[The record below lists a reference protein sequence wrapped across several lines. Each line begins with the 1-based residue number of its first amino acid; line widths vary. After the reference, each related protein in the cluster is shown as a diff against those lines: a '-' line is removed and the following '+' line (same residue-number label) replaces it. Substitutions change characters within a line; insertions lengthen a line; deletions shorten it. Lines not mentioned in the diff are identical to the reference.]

1 MRYKQI
7 IKVQVIVLVLNLLVA
22 MAKIIYGIITG
33 SISMEADGFHSLMDG
48 GGTLVG
54 MLGIYMASRPPDE
67 SHPYGHG
74 KLEQM
79 AALIIAGLLVITGF
93 EVAEGAVNR
102 FLEQTSPQVTQLSF
116 AIMLATMAVNLA
128 VTTYEHRK
136 GKELNSEILVADSLH
151 TRSDIFVSLGVIV
164 SLIAVNA
171 GYFIIDVIGGIII
184 ALLIVRAGYKIVK
197 HTSNSLVDASMLE
210 TDIIC
215 QLALEMEGVEDCHN
229 IRTRGTSDE
238 IYVDLH
244 VKVKKDMHIDMAHDI
259 AHNVEEHIKSNVKGV
274 RDVVVHLEPY
284 KEKK

>member
-7 IKVQVIVLVLNLLVA
+7 IRVQVIVLVLNLLVA

-79 AALIIAGLLVITGF
+79 AALIIAGLLLITGF
-93 EVAEGAVNR
+93 EVAESAINR
-102 FLEQTSPQVTQLSF
+102 FFEQTSPQVTQLSF
-116 AIMLATMAVNLA
+116 AIMLATMAINLA

-164 SLIAVNA
+164 SLIAVKA

-229 IRTRGTSDE
+229 IRTRGTADM

-244 VKVKKDMHIDMAHDI
+244 IKVRKNMHIDLAHDI
-259 AHNVEEHIKSNVKGV
+259 AHNVESHIKSRMEGVK
-274 RDVVVHLEPY
+274 DVVVHLEPY
-284 KEKK
+284 KQKK

>member
-1 MRYKQI
+1 MRFKQI
-7 IKVQVIVLVLNLLVA
+7 IRVQVIVLVLNLLVA
-22 MAKIIYGIITG
+22 MAKIIYGTITG

-48 GGTLVG
+48 AGTLVG

-79 AALIIAGLLVITGF
+79 AALIIAGLLLITGF
-93 EVAEGAVNR
+93 EVAEGAINR

-116 AIMLATMAVNLA
+116 AIMLATMAINLA

-164 SLIAVNA
+164 SLIAVSA
-171 GYFIIDVIGGIII
+171 GYFVIDVIGGIII

-197 HTSNSLVDASMLE
+197 HTSNSLIDASILD
-210 TDIIC
+210 TDILC

-229 IRTRGTSDE
+229 IRTRGTADM

-244 VKVKKDMHIDMAHDI
+244 IKVKKDMHIDMAHDI
-259 AHNVEEHIKSNVKGV
+259 AHKVEDHIKTQVEGV
-274 RDVVVHLEPY
+274 RDVVVHLEPAR
-284 KEKK
+284 

>member
-1 MRYKQI
+1 
-7 IKVQVIVLVLNLLVA
+7 VLVLNLLVA

-67 SHPYGHG
+67 SHPYGHA

-79 AALIIAGLLVITGF
+79 AALIIAGLLIITGF

-164 SLIAVNA
+164 SLIAVKA

-229 IRTRGTSDE
+229 IRTRGTADM

-244 VKVKKDMHIDMAHDI
+244 IKVRKNMHIDLAHDI
-259 AHNVEEHIKSNVKGV
+259 AHNVESHIKSRMEGVK
-274 RDVVVHLEPY
+274 DVVVHLEPY

>member
-1 MRYKQI
+1 MRFKQI
-7 IKVQVIVLVLNLLVA
+7 IRVQVIVLVLNVLVA
-22 MAKIIYGIITG
+22 MAKIIYGTITG

-79 AALIIAGLLVITGF
+79 AALIIAGLLLITGF
-93 EVAEGAVNR
+93 EVAEGAINR

-116 AIMLATMAVNLA
+116 AIMLATMAINLA

-164 SLIAVNA
+164 SLIAVSA
-171 GYFIIDVIGGIII
+171 GYFVIDVIGGIII

-197 HTSNSLVDASMLE
+197 HTSNSLIDASILD
-210 TDIIC
+210 TDILC

-229 IRTRGTSDE
+229 IRTRGTADM

-244 VKVKKDMHIDMAHDI
+244 IKVKKDMHIDMAHDI
-259 AHNVEEHIKSNVKGV
+259 AHKVEDHIKTQVEGV
-274 RDVVVHLEPY
+274 RDVVVHLEPAR
-284 KEKK
+284 

>member
-7 IKVQVIVLVLNLLVA
+7 IRVQVIVLVLNVLVA
-22 MAKIIYGIITG
+22 MAKIIYGTITG

-79 AALIIAGLLVITGF
+79 AALIIAGLLLITGF
-93 EVAEGAVNR
+93 EVAEGAINR

-116 AIMLATMAVNLA
+116 AIMLATMAINLA
-128 VTTYEHRK
+128 VTTYENRK

-164 SLIAVNA
+164 SLIAVSA
-171 GYFIIDVIGGIII
+171 GYFVIDVIGGIII

-197 HTSNSLVDASMLE
+197 HTSNSLIDASILD
-210 TDIIC
+210 TDILC

-229 IRTRGTSDE
+229 IRTRGTADM

-244 VKVKKDMHIDMAHDI
+244 IKVKKDMHIDEAHDI
-259 AHNVEEHIKSNVKGV
+259 AHNVESHIKSRMKGV

>member
-1 MRYKQI
+1 MRFKQI
-7 IKVQVIVLVLNLLVA
+7 IRVQVIVLVLNLLVA
-22 MAKIIYGIITG
+22 MAKIIYGTITG

-48 GGTLVG
+48 AGTLVG

-79 AALIIAGLLVITGF
+79 AALIIAGLLLITGF
-93 EVAEGAVNR
+93 EVAEGAINR

-116 AIMLATMAVNLA
+116 AIMLATMAINLA

-164 SLIAVNA
+164 SLIAVSA
-171 GYFIIDVIGGIII
+171 GYFVIDVIGGIII

-197 HTSNSLVDASMLE
+197 HTSNSLIDASILD
-210 TDIIC
+210 TDSLC
-215 QLALEMEGVEDCHN
+215 QLALEIGGVEDCHN
-229 IRTRGTSDE
+229 IRTRGTADM

-244 VKVKKDMHIDMAHDI
+244 IKVEKDMHINMAHDI
-259 AHNVEEHIKSNVKGV
+259 AHKVEDHIKTQVEGV
-274 RDVVVHLEPY
+274 RDVVVHLEPAR
-284 KEKK
+284 